1 MCIVQN
7 VKKTINYGRKN
18 GYKEAV
24 CAAWERVTA
33 RYYADY
39 TYTAPEQKELLAQS
53 KDDSVKGVRL
63 SLAVPAFE
71 TKPEYMRALIQSCL
85 AQSYADWELIIAD
98 GSETEIVAQTVGEYQ
113 DERIRYIRLTEN
125 EGIAENTNRALFYAE
140 GEYCG
145 LLDHDDMLTPDALY
159 QMAKT
164 ILASK
169 QQNISPVMI
178 YSDEDKCDAEGK
190 NFFDP
195 HYKTDFNLDLIM
207 TNNYVCHF
215 MMVRT
220 DVLKKLQI
228 RKLYDGAQDFDLVLR
243 IVSSLL
249 LKEREGQG
257 ERIEK
262 QILHVPK
269 ILYHWRCHEASTAD
283 NPLSK
288 MYAYEAG
295 RKALADFTKR
305 MGWKADIRHNKHLGF
320 YRIAYRNCV
329 LQHREDLA
337 AVGGFLVSKGKI
349 RSGLY
354 KGQPLIY
361 AGYMNRMD
369 LYQNVNVL
377 DIRNLAV
384 NKKYQPI
391 YEKVTGHPYVNT
403 FYVEDETPDNRGVKE
418 LPQWMQEMDAEQ
430 LEKLNRRLSRQ
441 LLAEGG
447 RLLLDPENIRKL

>member
-1 MCIVQN
+1 MSIVQN
-7 VKKTINYGRKN
+7 VRKTINYGRKN
-18 GYKEAV
+18 GYKEAF

-33 RYYADY
+33 KYYADY
-39 TYTAPEQKELLAQS
+39 MYTVPEQVELLAQRE
-53 KDDSVKGVRL
+53 DESVRGIKL

-71 TKPEYMRALIQSCL
+71 TKTEYMRALIQSCL
-85 AQSYADWELIIAD
+85 NQSYENWELIIAD
-98 GSETEIVAQTVGEYQ
+98 GSETDIVAQTVAEYQ
-113 DERIRYIRLTEN
+113 DERIRYIHLKEN
-125 EGIAENTNRALFYAE
+125 EGIADNTNQAISYAE

-145 LLDHDDMLTPDALY
+145 LLDHDDILTSDALY
-159 QMAKT
+159 HMVKA
-164 ILASK
+164 ILES
-169 QQNISPVMI
+169 QRNGITPVMI

-190 NFFDP
+190 SFFDP
-195 HYKTDFNLDLIM
+195 HFKMDFNLDLIM
-207 TNNYVCHF
+207 TNNYICHF
-215 MMVRT
+215 MVVKT
-220 DVLKKLQI
+220 DILKKLQI
-228 RKLYDGAQDFDLVLR
+228 RKQYDGAQDFDLVLR

-249 LKEREGQG
+249 LKEREGHG
-257 ERIEK
+257 TRIEK
-262 QILHVPK
+262 QILHVPH

-295 RKALADFTKR
+295 RKALADFTRR

-329 LQHREDLA
+329 LQHRDDLA
-337 AVGGFLVSKGKI
+337 AVGGFIVSKGKI
-349 RSGLY
+349 RNGLY

-377 DIRNLAV
+377 DIRNMAIS
-384 NKKYQPI
+384 KKYHAL

-403 FYVEDETPDNRGVKE
+403 FYVENDVSGNMAVKE
-418 LPQWMQEMDAEQ
+418 LPQWMLELEAEQ

-441 LLAEGG
+441 LQAEGG
-447 RLLLDPENIRKL
+447 RLLLDPENIRRL

>member
-1 MCIVQN
+1 MSIVQN
-7 VKKTINYGRKN
+7 VRKTINYGRKN
-18 GYKEAV
+18 GYKEAL

-39 TYTAPEQKELLAQS
+39 TYIAPERTEIIAQRE
-53 KDDSVKGVRL
+53 DDSVKGIKL

-71 TKPEYMRALIQSCL
+71 TKPEYMRALIQGCL
-85 AQSYADWELIIAD
+85 DQSYENWELIIAD
-98 GSETEIVAQTVGEYQ
+98 GSETDLVAQTVVEYQ
-113 DERIRYIRLTEN
+113 DERIRYIRLEDN
-125 EGIAENTNRALFYAE
+125 EGIADNTNQALSYAE

-145 LLDHDDMLTPDALY
+145 LLDHDDLLTPDALY
-159 QMAKT
+159 HMAKV
-164 ILASK
+164 IAECK
-169 QQNISPVMI
+169 QKNIAPVML
-178 YSDEDKCDAEGK
+178 YSDEDKCDSEGK

-195 HYKTDFNLDLIM
+195 HFKLDFNLDLIM
-207 TNNYVCHF
+207 TNNYICHF
-215 MMVRT
+215 MMIKT
-220 DVLKKLQI
+220 EELKRLQI
-228 RKLYDGAQDFDLVLR
+228 RKQYDGAQDFDLVLR

-257 ERIEK
+257 KKVEE
-262 QILHVPK
+262 QIVHVPRV
-269 ILYHWRCHEASTAD
+269 LYHWRCHEASTAE

-329 LQHREDLA
+329 LQHRDDLA
-337 AVGGFLVSKGKI
+337 AVGGFVVSQGKV

-369 LYQNVNVL
+369 LYQNVTVL

-384 NKKYQPI
+384 NKKYHAL
-391 YEKVTGHPYVNT
+391 YEKITGYHYVNT
-403 FYVEDETPDNRGVKE
+403 FYEENEMSENTGVKE
-418 LPQWMQEMDAEQ
+418 LPQWMQELDAEQ

-441 LLAEGG
+441 LLADGG
-447 RLLLDPENIRKL
+447 RLLLDPENIRKI

>member
-1 MCIVQN
+1 MSIVRN
-7 VKKTINYGRKN
+7 IKKTINYSRKN
-18 GYKEAV
+18 GYKEAF

-39 TYTAPEQKELLAQS
+39 EYVAPKQEELSEQRL
-53 KDDSVKGVRL
+53 DDSIEGMKL

-71 TKPEYMRALIQSCL
+71 TKPEYMKALIESCL
-85 AQSYADWELIIAD
+85 AQSYENWELIIAD
-98 GSETEIVAQTVGEYQ
+98 GSETKIVEQTVREYQ
-113 DERIRYIRLTEN
+113 DKRIRYVRLQEN
-125 EGIAENTNRALFYAE
+125 EGIAGNTNQALFYAE

-159 QMAKT
+159 SMAKA
-164 ILASK
+164 IHDSIK
-169 QQNISPVMI
+169 QGITPVMA
-178 YSDEDKCDAEGK
+178 YSDEDKCDADGK
-190 NFFDP
+190 QFFAP
-195 HYKTDFNLDLIM
+195 HVKTDFNLDLIL
-207 TNNYVCHF
+207 TNNYICHF
-215 MMVRT
+215 MLVKT
-220 DVLKKLQI
+220 DVIKKLQI
-228 RKLYDGAQDFDLVLR
+228 RKQYDGAQDFDLVLR
-243 IVSSLL
+243 IVSDLL
-249 LKEREGQG
+249 LKEKAGQG

-269 ILYHWRCHEASTAD
+269 ILYHWRCHEESTAD

-295 RKALADFTKR
+295 RKALADFTRR
-305 MGWKADIRHNKHLGF
+305 MGWKADIRHHKHLGF

-337 AVGGFLVSKGKI
+337 AVGGFLVQHGKI
-349 RSGLY
+349 RSGIY
-354 KGQPLIY
+354 KGQPIIY

-384 NKKYQPI
+384 NKKYQEL

-403 FYVEDETPDNRGVKE
+403 FYIENEDAENRGVKE

-430 LEKLNRRLSRQ
+430 IERLNRRLSKH
-441 LLAEGG
+441 LLTEGG